1 MRALGVFWAAV
12 LSMLAL
18 GAVVLQILGP
28 PPKAGTPA
36 ASAQAGT
43 PAAPPKAVAAPP
55 ARVAAA
61 PAPVPAA
68 APSPPALAAKPA
80 GGDSGRPGMP
90 VPAGWDGQIAA
101 PIPALLEPAPDFPGA
116 MLPRRGPDGRAP
128 MQAYARPFDRADAKP
143 RIAIIMD
150 GIGLS
155 AAESRTAIDSLPPAV
170 DLAISAYASNP
181 ASLADLARQRGHE
194 LLLSLPMEPHGY
206 PLNDEGP
213 HALLT
218 SAKTAD
224 NDRNLQ
230 WALSRFEGYAGT
242 TNASDGL
249 AGDRFAGM
257 AAPFS
262 AVAQELA
269 ARGVFYVDARPG
281 APAIPGLAGCRV
293 DLVIDEPP
301 ARAAIEA
308 QLARLERRARDTGAA
323 LGLAGPPRP
332 IVTEVIAAW
341 ARRLAARGITLAP
354 VSALAHAPEKET
366 P

>member
-1 MRALGVFWAAV
+1 MRTLGVFWAAV
-12 LSMLAL
+12 VLVLVI
-18 GAVVLQILGP
+18 GAGVLQSLGP
-28 PPKAGTPA
+28 PKPAVRSVARKAL
-36 ASAQAGT
+36 
-43 PAAPPKAVAAPP
+43 
-55 ARVAAA
+55 AA
-61 PAPVPAA
+61 PAP
-68 APSPPALAAKPA
+68 APKPA
-80 GGDSGRPGMP
+80 RYLAGRPGAP
-90 VPAGWDGQIAA
+90 LPAGWNGQIAA

-128 MQAYARPFDRADAKP
+128 MQAYARPFDRADPKP

-155 AAESRTAIDSLPPAV
+155 AADSRTAIESLPPAV
-170 DLAISAYASNP
+170 DLAVSAYASDP
-181 ASLADLARQRGHE
+181 APLLDLARQRGHE

-218 SAKTAD
+218 GAKTAD
-224 NDRNLQ
+224 NDRNLE
-230 WALSRFEGYAGT
+230 WALSRFEGYAGV
-242 TNASDGL
+242 TNGSDGL

-262 AVAQELA
+262 AVAQDLA
-269 ARGVFYVDARPG
+269 ARGLFYVDARPG
-281 APAIPGLAGCRV
+281 APATPGLAGRSI

-301 ARAAIEA
+301 ARASIEA
-308 QLARLERRARDTGAA
+308 RLARLERHARDTGAA

-341 ARRLAARGITLAP
+341 ARRLAARGVILAP
-354 VSALAHAPEKET
+354 VSAIAHAPGKAT